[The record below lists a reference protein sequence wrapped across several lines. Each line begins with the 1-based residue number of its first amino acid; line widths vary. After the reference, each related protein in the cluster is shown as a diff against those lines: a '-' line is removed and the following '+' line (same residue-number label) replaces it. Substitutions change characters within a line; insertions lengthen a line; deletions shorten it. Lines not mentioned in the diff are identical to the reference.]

1 MSEPKTENKSKSKNE
16 LKKIENEQMYLEMC
30 EQLKKKYDELEYI
43 KAKLTMQNT
52 DLKKE
57 ILTAYGLSRI
67 LDNLINNCFDVDM
80 EVVCLSESLRGHL
93 SNVIDDII

>member
-1 MSEPKTENKSKSKNE
+1 MSEPKTE
-16 LKKIENEQMYLEMC
+16 KKEVKEEEKKLENEGMYLEAMN
-30 EQLKKKYDELEYI
+30 QLQKKFDEIEYI
-43 KAKLTMQNT
+43 KAKLTIQNT
-52 DLKKE
+52 ELKKE
-57 ILTAYGLSRI
+57 ILTAYGLSRV

>member
-1 MSEPKTENKSKSKNE
+1 MSEPKTEKKNE
-16 LKKIENEQMYLEMC
+16 EKKVESEQMYLEMC
-30 EQLKKKYDELEYI
+30 DQLKKKYDEVEYI